1 MINAIQYRHQAFA
14 IAIRNAQNKAHS
26 VSKTLGLS
34 LKAPLSVI
42 EDSCE
47 LKVCSSVHDV
57 AKLQEGSS
65 IALISNVDP
74 LECQSLHQK
83 LSKASLTYVST
94 VTVVFEAVPIRTCQH
109 KTVPSTMCSCVDLVF
124 V

>member
-1 MINAIQYRHQAFA
+1 MLYDIRRHQVFA
-14 IAIRNAQNKAHS
+14 TAIRNAQSKPHS

-42 EDSCE
+42 EDSYE
-47 LKVCSSVHDV
+47 LKVCSSVYDD

-65 IALISNVDP
+65 IALMSNVDP
-74 LECQSLHQK
+74 LKCQSLHQK
-83 LSKASLTYVST
+83 LSKASMVYVST

-109 KTVPSTMCSCVDLVF
+109 EKCPKHHV
-124 V
+124 